1 MKGRHYVFDVN
12 LFDELRIGL
21 ATADDIRRW
30 SKGEVKKPETI
41 NYRTLKPEKDGLF
54 CERIFGPTRDWECAC
69 GKYKRVRYKGII
81 CERCG
86 VEVTKSK
93 VRRERM
99 GHIELAAPVTH
110 IWYFKGVP
118 SRLGYLLDLAPK
130 DLERII
136 YFAAN
141 IITSVDEE
149 ARHNDQSTLEA
160 EMLLEKK
167 DVEDDTESEI
177 AERASKLESDL
188 AELEAAGAKA
198 DARKKVQNAA
208 DKEMQHIRE
217 RGEREIARL
226 DEIWNTFIKLA
237 PKQMIIDETIY
248 EELVDRYE
256 DYFTG
261 GMGAEAIQTLVRNFD
276 LEAEA
281 EELREIINNGKGQ
294 KKMRALKR
302 LKVVAA
308 FLRSGNDPAGMV
320 LDAVPVIP
328 PELRPMVQLDGG
340 RFATS
345 DLNDLYRRVIN
356 RNNRLKRMIDLGAP
370 EIIVNNE
377 KRMLQESVDALFDN
391 GRRGRP
397 VTGPGNRPLKSLSD
411 LLKGKQG
418 RFRQNLLG
426 KRVDYSG
433 RSVIIVGPQL
443 KLHECGLPK
452 LMALELFKP
461 FVMKRLVENDYAQN
475 IKSAKRMVERQRPE
489 VWDVLEQAISEH
501 PVMLNRAP
509 TLHRLGIQAFEPK
522 LVEGKAIQL
531 HPLACEAFNA
541 DFDGDQMAVHLPLSA
556 EAQAEAR
563 VLMLASN
570 NILSPASGKP
580 LAMPRLDMVTGLYYL
595 TMDKAEDEIGGN
607 GRFREAEEDKPA
619 TGVYSSYAEAL
630 MAYDR
635 GTVGLQAP
643 IKVRIDHLRPP
654 QEIEEEQFP
663 DGWSKGQAWMGYT
676 TIGRV
681 MFNELLPWN
690 YPYLEGIMVRKGGG
704 SGNKVLIGDVVND
717 LANKYPM
724 ITVAQVLDNMKD
736 AGFYWA
742 TRSGVTITMSD
753 VLVLPNKTE
762 ILESY
767 EKEAERIERKYW
779 EQGALTERE
788 RYDRLVELWKDA
800 TDTVGEAVENMYPDH
815 NPIPMIVKSGAAGNM
830 RQIWTLAGM
839 KGMVVNSHGD
849 YITRPIKTSFR
860 EGLSVLE
867 YFNNSHGSRK
877 GLADTAL
884 RTADSGYLTRRLVDV
899 AQDVIVREEDCG
911 TRLGV
916 QVPIGEES
924 GDKVVLSELWETSAS
939 GRVLATDV
947 KGEDGEVVA
956 EAGSD
961 LTEELTQKLLDAKV
975 TDVKV
980 RSVLTCQ
987 TPAGVCAKCY
997 GKSMASG
1004 QLVDIGEAV
1013 GIVAAQSI
1021 GEPGT
1026 QLTMRTFHQGGVG
1039 GDITGG
1045 LPRVQELFEARNPK
1059 NRAPIASVD
1068 GTVSLSDEGN
1078 FWTLTITPDDGSD
1091 DVVYEKLS
1099 KRQGLA
1105 QVRRPME
1112 SNPDAMIERSLKDG
1126 DHVETG
1132 DRLMRGAADP
1142 HDVLEVLGRRGVE
1155 QHLINEVQAVYR
1167 TQGVSIHDK
1176 HIEIIIRQMLRR
1188 GTVIDAGTT
1197 DLLPG
1202 NLIDLSEAKQLN
1214 AAQVAEGGEPAQL
1227 RSEIMG
1233 ITKASLATESWL
1245 SAASFQETTR
1255 VLTDAAINKRS
1266 DKLIGLK
1273 ENVII
1278 GKLIPAGTGISR
1290 YRNISVKP
1298 TEAARNA
1305 AYSIPTYG
1313 DSIYGDDGFGEFT
1326 GASVPLDEDFTF

>member
-1 MKGRHYVFDVN
+1 MFDVN

-595 TMDKAEDEIGGN
+595 TMDKAEDETGGN
-607 GRFREAEEDKPA
+607 GRYREAEEDKPA
-619 TGVYSSYAEAL
+619 TGIFSSYAEAL

-654 QEIEEEQFP
+654 KEIEEEQFP

-762 ILESY
+762 VLESY

-924 GDKVVLSELWETSAS
+924 GDKVVLSDLWETSAS
-939 GRVLATDV
+939 GRVLAIDV

-1132 DRLMRGAADP
+1132 DRLMRGAANP

-1167 TQGVSIHDK
+1167 TQGVAIHDK

>member
-1 MKGRHYVFDVN
+1 MFDVN

-198 DARKKVQNAA
+198 DARKKVKNAA

-320 LDAVPVIP
+320 LDAIPVIP

-595 TMDKAEDEIGGN
+595 TMDKSEDEIGGN

-654 QEIEEEQFP
+654 KEIEEEQFP
-663 DGWSKGQAWMGYT
+663 DGWTKGQAWMGYT

-911 TRLGV
+911 TRQGV
-916 QVPIGEES
+916 RVPIGEVS

-939 GRVLATDV
+939 GRVLATGV
-947 KGEDGEVVA
+947 KDDNGEVVA

-975 TDVKV
+975 TEVKV

-1167 TQGVSIHDK
+1167 TQGVAIHDK

>member
-1 MKGRHYVFDVN
+1 MFDVN

-69 GKYKRVRYKGII
+69 GKYKRVRFKGII

-198 DARKKVQNAA
+198 DARKKVKNAA

-320 LDAVPVIP
+320 LDAIPVIP

-595 TMDKAEDEIGGN
+595 TMDKSEDEIGGN

-654 QEIEEEQFP
+654 KEIEEEQFP
-663 DGWSKGQAWMGYT
+663 DGWTKGQAWMGYT

-911 TRLGV
+911 TRQGV
-916 QVPIGEES
+916 RVPIGEVS

-947 KGEDGEVVA
+947 KDDNGEVVA

-975 TDVKV
+975 TEVKV

-1126 DHVETG
+1126 DHVEPG
-1132 DRLMRGAADP
+1132 DRLMRGAPDP

-1167 TQGVSIHDK
+1167 TQGVAIHDK

>member
-320 LDAVPVIP
+320 LDAIPVIP

-595 TMDKAEDEIGGN
+595 TMDKSEDEIGGN

-619 TGVYSSYAEAL
+619 TGVFSSYAEAL

-654 QEIEEEQFP
+654 KEIEDEQFP

-911 TRLGV
+911 TRQGV
-916 QVPIGEES
+916 RVPIGEVS

-947 KGEDGEVVA
+947 KDADGEVVA

-975 TDVKV
+975 TEVKV

-1167 TQGVSIHDK
+1167 TQGVAIHDK